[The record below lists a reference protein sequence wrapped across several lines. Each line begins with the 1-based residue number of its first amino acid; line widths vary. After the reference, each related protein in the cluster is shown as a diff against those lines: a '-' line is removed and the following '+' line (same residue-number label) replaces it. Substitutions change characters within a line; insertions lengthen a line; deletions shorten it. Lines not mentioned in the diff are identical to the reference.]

1 VFILAGA
8 ALIAAASWTFYLF
21 GVLLIYTAVTLL
33 REDDEPDFQEYR
45 LLRAL
50 RRLLPLTRDYHG
62 DRLSIHHEGRRHWTP
77 LVIAI
82 SAIGLAN
89 VIFALDSIPAI
100 FGLTQDAFVI
110 FTANAFALMGLR
122 QLYVLVGGLLE
133 RLIYLNLGL
142 SAILAFIGVKLII
155 EALHGS
161 HIDHLGAIPLPEIG
175 ILTSLGFIV
184 VVLVAAAVASLAKNW
199 IDERSST

>member
-1 VFILAGA
+1 
-8 ALIAAASWTFYLF
+8 
-21 GVLLIYTAVTLL
+21 
-33 REDDEPDFQEYR
+33 
-45 LLRAL
+45 
-50 RRLLPLTRDYHG
+50 
-62 DRLSIHHEGRRHWTP
+62 
-77 LVIAI
+77 
-82 SAIGLAN
+82 
-89 VIFALDSIPAI
+89 
-100 FGLTQDAFVI
+100 
-110 FTANAFALMGLR
+110 MGLR
-122 QLYVLVGGLLE
+122 QLYFLVGGLLE